1 LGVALG
7 SSELAGI
14 AETSTDCLIVV
25 AFEAPTIVP
34 GFDDVAVEVQ
44 TIDQHGGEEIP
55 PQIP

>member
-1 LGVALG
+1 LFDRA
-7 SSELAGI
+7 
-14 AETSTDCLIVV
+14 

-34 GFDDVAVEVQ
+34 GFDDVAVVVP